1 MDYPTAHPKRRS
13 LNLSIS
19 ESLIEE
25 ARDMKLNLSRF
36 LEEKLDEAL
45 RNARARQWQEE
56 NKEAIDTYNDFV
68 RRHGMWSDG
77 VRRF

>member
-1 MDYPTAHPKRRS
+1 MAHPTAYPKRRS

-25 ARDMKLNLSRF
+25 ARQAKLNLSRF

-45 RNARARQWQEE
+45 RGARARQWQEE
-56 NKEAIDTYNDFV
+56 NREALEYH
-68 RRHGMWSDG
+68 RRRIERDGMWNDDLIS
-77 VRRF
+77 F